1 MAAHSQAAQA
11 RGSAQTSPSRRE
23 AGLGNACAHGS
34 GLVQTSDS
42 GQQDPGSESLVCA
55 LPQVPLRWGAPGP
68 VLGRLLAGRESVLV
82 QTEGGKFRTNL

>member
-11 RGSAQTSPSRRE
+11 RGSAQTSPSKRE
-23 AGLGNACAHGS
+23 QACAHGS